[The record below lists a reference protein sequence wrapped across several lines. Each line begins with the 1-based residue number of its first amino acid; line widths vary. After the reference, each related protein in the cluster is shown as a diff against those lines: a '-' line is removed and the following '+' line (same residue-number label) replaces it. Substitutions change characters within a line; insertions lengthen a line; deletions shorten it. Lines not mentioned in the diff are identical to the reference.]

1 MSDMRDGIR
10 DEVESATPDDD
21 DITSDVANNPGADG
35 GDDLNKAGSEPAG
48 RGE

>member
-1 MSDMRDGIR
+1 MRDGIQA
-10 DEVESATPDDD
+10 EVESATPDDD
-21 DITSDVANNPGADG
+21 AITSDVPNDPGADA

>member
-1 MSDMRDGIR
+1 MREGIK

-21 DITSDVANNPGADG
+21 AITSDVGNDPGADG

>member
-1 MSDMRDGIR
+1 MRSGIR

-21 DITSDVANNPGADG
+21 AVTSDVHSDPGADA

>member
-1 MSDMRDGIR
+1 VSEQTR

-21 DITSDVANNPGADG
+21 DIVADVPNNPGSEG
-35 GDDLNKAGSEPAG
+35 GDLNAAGSEPAG

>member
-1 MSDMRDGIR
+1 MKSGIT
-10 DEVESATPDDD
+10 DEVENATPDDD
-21 DITSDVANNPGADG
+21 DITSDVSSDPGADA